1 MRTSMPNELEREHF
15 DDKEIIMNLY
25 EDKISSL
32 AVIGDTRIIVT
43 ESKLKL
49 YLTNHVHKLG
59 KKNSWITP
67 VSLMSGFIIALITC
81 DFKESIFSKDV
92 WKALFI
98 IITIICS
105 LWFIYTLKYI
115 FQPITVDDIITELK
129 KDQINI
135 K

>member
-1 MRTSMPNELEREHF
+1 MPNELEREHF